1 MSQGTGV
8 GQKLRLNV
16 LALEGESEAGK
27 FLVCVDCDA
36 GVGDLAAKIHS
47 ALQKNCIGG
56 HPVRLLNGQRAEL
69 PSDEC
74 ASDILRDGEAVIA
87 ILSKDPLNRPP
98 WSARANRFE
107 EGVDNTEQTDEVD
120 KPEKLQGRPPGPSE
134 IFEEDV
140 QVKPLV
146 SPGPPGDCWEIAN
159 LTPKLRE
166 FISMRFCE
174 VASCN
179 AQLEKNFIVV
189 TMRPPGKA
197 PLQYSL
203 ARVDVIEFERLC
215 GRSVEAIRSRLGYF
229 ERAQGTLTT
238 LLRAGSAPADYAT
251 NMLPYHYRAGE
262 EFEDLLSEAH
272 ANADAFGQVEG
283 FRPVILV
290 DTSGAVG
297 EMLPHIR
304 LSLKRMLYSFL
315 VAKSRFNLA
324 RTGSEGKT
332 LLWERSPVPPTTQ
345 KLREAE
351 EWFDRLKPL
360 RKSSNLLGGLQTV
373 LQQSEADMIYVI
385 SSGFSRRDHAD
396 YILNEL
402 RAANAQGVPINVV
415 GIDCDDK
422 GEHGLR
428 ELARQHGGTFRHKRF
443 SGPDPDVFRE
453 KPQPEA
459 PRVEDTR
466 LSIGGQLDIL
476 DIVSR
481 EQEVQVT
488 DWLEEQKCA
497 NRLLLMTVAQSAVP
511 TPGQAL
517 DAHHREALGV
527 RGEGPMR
534 MQELIQGAAAGG
546 PGRTSERARR
556 GAAQPVQCG
565 GSLPPPEYKRAAGA
579 EARRAPREDTCRRPS
594 VANPWDRPT
603 ATVRVSQLA
612 GQAGRLPAGSAAR
625 VGSALRRGPA

>member
-1 MSQGTGV
+1 
-8 GQKLRLNV
+8 
-16 LALEGESEAGK
+16 
-27 FLVCVDCDA
+27 
-36 GVGDLAAKIHS
+36 
-47 ALQKNCIGG
+47 
-56 HPVRLLNGQRAEL
+56 
-69 PSDEC
+69 
-74 ASDILRDGEAVIA
+74 
-87 ILSKDPLNRPP
+87 
-98 WSARANRFE
+98 
-107 EGVDNTEQTDEVD
+107 
-120 KPEKLQGRPPGPSE
+120 
-134 IFEEDV
+134 
-140 QVKPLV
+140 
-146 SPGPPGDCWEIAN
+146 
-159 LTPKLRE
+159 
-166 FISMRFCE
+166 MRFCE

-197 PLQYSL
+197 PIQYSL
-203 ARVDVIEFERLC
+203 ARIDVIEFERLC
-215 GRSVEAIRSRLGYF
+215 GRTVEAIRSRLGYF
-229 ERAQGTLTT
+229 ERAHGSLTT
-238 LLRAGSAPADYAT
+238 LLRAGSAPSDYAS
-251 NMLPYHYRAGE
+251 NMLPYRYRAGE

-297 EMLPHIR
+297 ELLPYIR

-324 RTGSEGKT
+324 RTGSDGST

-360 RKSSNLLGGLQTV
+360 RKSANLLGGLQAV
-373 LQQSEADMIYVI
+373 LQQSDADMIYVI
-385 SSGFSRRDHAD
+385 SSGLPRREHAD
-396 YILNEL
+396 YILSEV
-402 RAANAQGVPINVV
+402 RAANAKGVPINVV

-422 GEHGLR
+422 GECGLR

-466 LSIGGQLDIL
+466 LSIGGQLDII
-476 DIVSR
+476 DIMSK
-481 EQEVQVT
+481 EQEVQLT

-511 TPGQAL
+511 TPGQAQE
-517 DAHHREALGV
+517 ARHREVLGV
-527 RGEGPMR
+527 RGEGPTR
-534 MQELIQGAAAGG
+534 MQERIQGAAAHG
-546 PGRTSERARR
+546 PSVQDTDLGKASERVRR
-556 GAAQPVQCG
+556 GAVQPAQCG
-565 GSLPPPEYKRAAGA
+565 ASLPPPEYKRAAGA
-579 EARRAPREDTCRRPS
+579 EARRAPREENCRRPS

-603 ATVRVSQLA
+603 ATIRVSQLA

-625 VGSALRRGPA
+625 VGSALRKGSA